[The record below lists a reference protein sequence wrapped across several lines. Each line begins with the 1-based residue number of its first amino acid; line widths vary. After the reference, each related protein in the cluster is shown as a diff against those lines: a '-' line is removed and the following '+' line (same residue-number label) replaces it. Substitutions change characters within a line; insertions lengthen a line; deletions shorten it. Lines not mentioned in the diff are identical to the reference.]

1 MHKQPKVY
9 GKVDLT
15 VLQPPESLQIAPDG
29 SADRVLTF
37 RNVHNWMKNGQA
49 AAVFSAMY

>member
-37 RNVHNWMKNGQA
+37 RNAHNWMKNGQA